1 MLNLLKKLQTASRLP
16 VVACR
21 VNGLGLILM
30 CLGISGISS
39 GIAALDSFREPILS
53 DTQEGYSADPRYY
66 ISELLSMV
74 SLKKKVA
81 TKLTDIDKS
90 SIGPALRC
98 SCKYCTGIYSGTPL
112 TQRNMKLH
120 FLLRRKQELEEI
132 KNIPEKERMAYIET
146 RVDAAIKYAKTLSNE
161 GIEVGD
167 FSQLNTWKS
176 LVQQF
181 IKKS

>member
-1 MLNLLKKLQTASRLP
+1 
-16 VVACR
+16 
-21 VNGLGLILM
+21 
-30 CLGISGISS
+30 
-39 GIAALDSFREPILS
+39 
-53 DTQEGYSADPRYY
+53 
-66 ISELLSMV
+66 
-74 SLKKKVA
+74 
-81 TKLTDIDKS
+81 
-90 SIGPALRC
+90 
-98 SCKYCTGIYSGTPL
+98 
-112 TQRNMKLH
+112 MKLH
-120 FLLRRKQELEEI
+120 FLLRRKKELEEI

>member
-1 MLNLLKKLQTASRLP
+1 
-16 VVACR
+16 
-21 VNGLGLILM
+21 
-30 CLGISGISS
+30 
-39 GIAALDSFREPILS
+39 
-53 DTQEGYSADPRYY
+53 
-66 ISELLSMV
+66 
-74 SLKKKVA
+74 
-81 TKLTDIDKS
+81 
-90 SIGPALRC
+90 
-98 SCKYCTGIYSGTPL
+98 
-112 TQRNMKLH
+112 MKLH